1 MDRIKG
7 EKMERRYHPY
17 HMVEGSPWPYIGAC
31 GAFFLTAGLVVYF
44 HYSDG

>member
-17 HMVEGSPWPYIGAC
+17 HMVEGSPLAIYRSVRCI
-31 GAFFLTAGLVVYF
+31 FFDSGFGGIFSL
-44 HYSDG
+44 